1 MSSPDDHDDERTDP
15 LTDQEAEFLEAYREL
30 DESGQAW
37 LTWAVQA
44 LRGRQPPRAVSLAA
58 GTLVGGLWRLCR
70 QSPGHACCRF
80 VVLLL

>member
-1 MSSPDDHDDERTDP
+1 MSSPDDHGDERTDP

-44 LRGRQPPRAVSLAA
+44 LRGRQPPPSRKP
-58 GTLVGGLWRLCR
+58 RR
-70 QSPGHACCRF
+70 GHACRRF
-80 VVLLL
+80 VAALSAVAGARLL